1 MYFRKASLDHL
12 PIIMM
17 EKVGTSARYIAMA
30 APERMECVPISF
42 PVKPSLSTPMSS
54 TAERSFVRTVADEMV
69 EILSLRKIVFTV
81 DVSSVPG

>member
-1 MYFRKASLDHL
+1 MYFRKASLDHR

-30 APERMECVPISF
+30 APERMECVPISC
-42 PVKPSLSTPMSS
+42 PVNPSLSTPMSS
-54 TAERSFVRTVADEMV
+54 TAERSFVRTVEDEMV
-69 EILSLRKIVFTV
+69 ESLSLRKIVLTV